1 MNIREIEQ
9 RLGIDEAKI
18 LYYQNEGLLR
28 KSLGEVE
35 DNEFSQEDLDILFK
49 IKLLDQIKISR
60 GEIKSL
66 IQGEISL
73 TELLIQYMKKL
84 KNERSVD
91 ASLIEVVAEMSENET
106 SFTSLDAR
114 KYLDLLASRTTKYDM
129 DEKKLENKIHHP
141 WRRYFAR
148 TLDYSLYTLIL
159 NIIGALIFR
168 LNILDQS
175 LLNLVVDTYVALAL
189 MLLVEPYLLSTFGTT
204 FGKAVFGINLKT
216 QNGNNLS
223 YREGFER
230 TFKVVKL
237 GMGFQIPIYNLIRL
251 YKSYRLSESGQTMA
265 WDEGLSYTL
274 KDTKTYRTALFLGA
288 NIIIIGFIVLLFL
301 FQRIP
306 PNRGQLTL
314 AEFVENYHH
323 YEDFLNIEDGEY
335 RLDKNGE
342 WVKPDTYKI
351 KDEFVPSLYVE
362 KPVFN
367 YEFEGDYIKGISF
380 GMSAQGK
387 DSFTTYNDKMFLTYL
402 ALLGAQDDMTLFSPS
417 LNDILGT
424 FYGFI
429 ETGFEFEEHGLS
441 VVADIESEGYI
452 GFDNTLF
459 SDDDFLDHN
468 YKLDFSVIKKI
479 IIKESNFIL
488 FCSKR
493 NEISL
498 SIRK

>member
-1 MNIREIEQ
+1 M
-9 RLGIDEAKI
+9 
-18 LYYQNEGLLR
+18 
-28 KSLGEVE
+28 
-35 DNEFSQEDLDILFK
+35 
-49 IKLLDQIKISR
+49 
-60 GEIKSL
+60 
-66 IQGEISL
+66 
-73 TELLIQYMKKL
+73 TELLIQHAKKL
-84 KNERSVD
+84 KNERYVD
-91 ASLIEVVAEMSENET
+91 ASLMEVVAEMNESET

-114 KYLDLLASRTTKYDM
+114 KYLDLLESRDIKYNK
-129 DEKKLENKIHHP
+129 DEKRPENQFRGP

-148 TLDYSLYTLIL
+148 TLDYSIYTLIL
-159 NIIGALIFR
+159 NIIGALIFK
-168 LNILDQS
+168 LNILDQN
-175 LLNLVVDTYVALAL
+175 LLNIIIDNYVALAL
-189 MLLVEPYLLSTFGTT
+189 MLIIEPYLLSTFGTT
-204 FGKAVFGINLKT
+204 IGKAVFGLDLKT
-216 QNGNNLS
+216 ENGTNLT
-223 YREGFER
+223 YKEGFHR
-230 TFKVVKL
+230 TFCVIKS
-237 GMGFQIPIYNLIRL
+237 GMGFQIPIYNFVRL
-251 YKSYRLSESGQTMA
+251 YKSYQSSEAGQVLP

-288 NIIIIGFIVLLFL
+288 NIIIIGVIALLFL
-301 FQRIP
+301 VQRIP

-342 WVKPDTYKI
+342 WVKPDTYNI

-387 DSFTTYNDKMFLTYL
+387 ESFTTYNDKMFLTYL

-417 LNDILGT
+417 FNDILGT

-441 VVADIESEGYI
+441 VVADVESEGYI
-452 GFDNTLF
+452 GFNNTLF

-468 YKLDFSVIKKI
+468 YELDFSV
-479 IIKESNFIL
+479 
-488 FCSKR
+488 
-493 NEISL
+493 
-498 SIRK
+498 RKQ